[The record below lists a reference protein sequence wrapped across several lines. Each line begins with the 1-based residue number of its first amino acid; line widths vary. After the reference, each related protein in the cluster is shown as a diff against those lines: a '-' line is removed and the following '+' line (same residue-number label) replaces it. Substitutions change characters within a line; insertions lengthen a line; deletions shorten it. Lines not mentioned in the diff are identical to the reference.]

1 MTIFYQELHDA
12 LEPLAAPNGRSERSD
27 KLAALIMRQDGYAT
41 VYESPAHN
49 DIEPVTWEEQQ
60 NLLNGSLGSKE
71 VDLPLQLPLSLVL
84 HIKALRASGS
94 LPHMDDSQEPHP
106 LVSKARF
113 VANLSRAGK
122 ARTAYDLLLLEKLA
136 VAKVKSKPAILS
148 LGQEVDWSVVDD
160 SLSLELKRLGRV
172 LEPVNGQPCPLGR
185 IMGGNVRVNRD
196 KDLVPLLCEEGLVV
210 AAGPNEDLRDALSRA
225 LYLLIHYNKVCG
237 KYAMNPVLS
246 VGIYAGGEGG
256 RRSLTVIHLA
266 QALPMSEVLDVLPDM
281 WPVKDND
288 SV

>member
-12 LEPLAAPNGRSERSD
+12 LEPLTAPSSRSERSD

-41 VYESPAHN
+41 VYESPSQG

-122 ARTAYDLLLLEKLA
+122 TRTAYDLLLLEKWA
-136 VAKVKSKPAILS
+136 VQTMNSRSNILS
-148 LGQEVDWSVVDD
+148 LEQEVDWSVVDD

-185 IMGGNVRVNRD
+185 LIGGNVRVNKGKGR
-196 KDLVPLLCEEGLVV
+196 VPLLCEEGLVV
-210 AAGPNEDLRDALSRA
+210 AAGPNEALRDALSRA
-225 LYLLIHYNKVCG
+225 LYLLIHYNNVCG
-237 KYAMNPVLS
+237 KYALNPVLS
-246 VGIYAGGEGG
+246 VGIYAGGEDGE
-256 RRSLTVIHLA
+256 RSLTVVDLA
-266 QALPMSEVLDVLPDM
+266 QVLPMREVLDVLPDM
-281 WPVKDND
+281 WPVDGTD

>member
-12 LEPLAAPNGRSERSD
+12 LEPLTTPSGRSERSD

-94 LPHMDDSQEPHP
+94 LPRMDDSQDPHS
-106 LVSKARF
+106 LVPKARF
-113 VANLSRAGK
+113 VTNLRGTGK
-122 ARTAYDLLLLEKLA
+122 ARTAYDLLLLEKLSI
-136 VAKVKSKPAILS
+136 AKVKSKPAILS
-148 LGQEVDWSVVDD
+148 LGQEVDWSVVAD

-172 LEPVNGQPCPLGR
+172 LEPVNGQPCPLGKT
-185 IMGGNVRVNRD
+185 MGGNVLVTKD

-210 AAGPNEDLRDALSRA
+210 AAGPNEALCGALSRA
-225 LYLLIHYNKVCG
+225 LYLLIHYNNVCG
-237 KYAMNPVLS
+237 KYALNPVLS

-256 RRSLTVIHLA
+256 ERSLTVVDLA
-266 QALPMSEVLDVLPDM
+266 RTLPMSEVLDVLPDM
-281 WPVKDND
+281 WPVDD
-288 SV
+288 TDAV